1 MELNISTGMDLLL
14 QGAKTSRKT
23 AVEEFDLSALKG
35 IQNVGQRRQA
45 LKDASKEF
53 EAVFIK
59 QMIESMRKTV
69 GEGGL
74 LKKSNGEKI
83 FESMLDEEWAK
94 KLASKGGANSLGEIL
109 YRQLSRQMGLDEEP
123 VPADGIQ
130 PVSGVERRD
139 NFMEQLPGAG
149 LPPAGVRRGGGG
161 RP

>member
-14 QGAKTSRKT
+14 QGVKTSRKT
-23 AVEEFDLSALKG
+23 AAERFDLSALKG
-35 IQNVGQRRQA
+35 VENVEQRRQA

-123 VPADGIQ
+123 DTKGETQ
-130 PVSGVERRD
+130 PVTQRGTRGD
-139 NFMEQLPGAG
+139 FMEQLPGAG
-149 LPPAGVRRGGGG
+149 LPPAGLRRGEGGQ
-161 RP
+161 P